1 MATRVTLRDVAA
13 RAGVS
18 PATVSFVLNAAPGQS
33 ISATTRDRVRQA
45 AAELGYVPHSLARA
59 LREGNSRLVVVEA
72 GGFLWARLLE
82 DFIRGLGEELASHGH
97 TLLVSFTGPGEA
109 GRRAAIESLNP
120 RAVIDLPALY
130 ERPDRATADGGWID
144 GMAAHYATQIGY
156 LHGRGHRRI
165 AVAAGPPED
174 RQLALM
180 TEHIRSAATALDMEV
195 VTVLALGP
203 DHEPPGADLPPEVTA
218 VAALTDELAL
228 AVLAGLADRG
238 VPAPAV
244 IGLGD
249 SVAGALRRPAL
260 TTVRIDTHTYGRRAG
275 RDVLGLPMGQ
285 TQPAVTE
292 IVVRATA

>member
-18 PATVSFVLNAAPGQS
+18 PATVSFVLNSAPGQS
-33 ISATTRDRVRQA
+33 IPEATRDRVRRA
-45 AAELGYVPHSLARA
+45 ATELGYVPHSLARA

-72 GGFLWARLLE
+72 GGLQWARLLE
-82 DFIRGLGEELASHGH
+82 DFIRGLGEELAEHGH
-97 TLLVSFTGPGEA
+97 TLLVSFTGPGET

-130 ERPDRATADGGWID
+130 QRPDRAIADGGWID

-156 LHGRGHRRI
+156 LRERGHRHI
-165 AVAAGPPED
+165 AVAAGPSED

-180 TEHIRSAATALDMEV
+180 TEHIRSAARALDMEV
-195 VTVLALGP
+195 AVVLEL
-203 DHEPPGADLPPEVTA
+203 DPGHAPSRADLPPEVTA

-228 AVLAGLADRG
+228 TVLAAPTGRG
-238 VPAPAV
+238 DAGPAV

-260 TTVRIDTHTYGRRAG
+260 TTVRIDTRTYGRRAG
-275 RDVLGLPMGQ
+275 RDVLGLPMGE
-285 TQPAVTE
+285 TKPAAIE